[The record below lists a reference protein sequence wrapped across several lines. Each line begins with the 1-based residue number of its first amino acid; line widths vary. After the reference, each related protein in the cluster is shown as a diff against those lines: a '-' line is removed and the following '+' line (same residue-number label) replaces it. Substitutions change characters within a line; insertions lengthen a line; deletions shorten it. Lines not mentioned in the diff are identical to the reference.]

1 MSKLMGMISKRLSLK
16 LSLGITLSLA
26 VMFILSLGVL
36 FARSRQMVKQE
47 ALERV
52 EIELEN
58 MTKRV
63 DGMMNEVET
72 AARTG
77 EWNLTDDK
85 LHPDSL
91 LDYALSIV
99 AMNPNFDGC
108 SISMEPDYF
117 PEKGHY
123 YSVYAYRLKYNGK
136 DTLMSKVESPYDYFD
151 KVYYKTPIQL
161 GHPSWVEA
169 YAENNDG
176 VTSAS
181 YEDLIVS
188 YCVPLRNSK
197 KEIVGVISTDL
208 SMPWLAKTIQEYKP
222 YKSSYSTMLGAD
234 GQYLI
239 HPDTAKQMKQTI
251 FSAADVRSQQD
262 LIAFGHDMI
271 AGNNGIMNVK
281 IKGKACI
288 AVYKSLKRA
297 PWSFALICQESD
309 IMAEYTKLH
318 YVLIPVLVLGLLV
331 IMLFSMKVITSM
343 TQPLNE
349 LTEKLSYITNGHFD
363 EPIET
368 TKRHD
373 VLGRLQNSF
382 AEMQKALS
390 EQIRSLQ
397 EVNVATEQTNK
408 ELAEASRKAR
418 RSLEKKNDFLKD
430 ITHQLRT
437 PLNIINGFMQVL
449 RDDYTAI
456 PKEEVDSITDTMLAN
471 AISMARMVNMLLVA
485 SSSGRYKNI
494 DLKQEVNISE
504 LINTVAEK
512 WRTSPP
518 HTIDLE
524 TSVMVDD
531 TFFVKTNREYLQ
543 KILLELL
550 YNAKKFATDG
560 QAKLEVKAEG
570 LKVTFTVEDTGPG
583 ISKDVQENLFG
594 NFEKGDVFTEGLGMG
609 LPVCRQMARMLG
621 GDLKYDANYTNGSRF
636 VLVIPNDK
644 GAYGLR

>member
-1 MSKLMGMISKRLSLK
+1 MSKLMDMINKRLSLK

-26 VMFILSLGVL
+26 VMFILSLGLL
-36 FARSRQMVKQE
+36 FVRSRQMVKEE
-47 ALERV
+47 ALDRV
-52 EIELEN
+52 ELELEN
-58 MTKRV
+58 MTRRV
-63 DGMMNEVET
+63 NGMMNEVET
-72 AARTG
+72 AARLA
-77 EWNLTDDK
+77 EWNLTDDQ

-91 LDYALSIV
+91 LSFARSIV

-117 PEKGHY
+117 PEKGRY
-123 YSVYAYRLKYNGK
+123 YSVYAYRLKYKGR
-136 DTLMSKVESPYDYFD
+136 DTLMSKVETPYNYFD

-161 GHPSWVEA
+161 GRASWVEA

-176 VTSAS
+176 VTSAD

-208 SMPWLAKTIQEYKP
+208 SMPWLAKTIINVKP
-222 YKSSYSTMLGAD
+222 YKSAYSLMLGAD

-262 LIAFGHDMI
+262 LIALGHDMI

-297 PWSFALICQESD
+297 PWSFALICQEGE
-309 IMAEYTKLH
+309 IMAEYTKLL
-318 YVLIPVLVLGLLV
+318 YVLIPVLVFGLLV
-331 IMLFSMKVITSM
+331 ILLFSMKVITSM

-349 LTEKLSYITNGHFD
+349 LTSKLSYITNGHFD

-390 EQIRSLQ
+390 AQICSLQ
-397 EVNVATEQTNK
+397 EVNVAAEQTNK

-418 RSLEKKNDFLKD
+418 RALEKKNDFLKD

-449 RDDYTAI
+449 RDDYKAI
-456 PKEEVDSITDTMLAN
+456 PKEEVDSITDTMHNN
-471 AISMARMVNMLLVA
+471 ATSMVRMVNMLLVA

-504 LINTVAEK
+504 LVDLIAET
-512 WRTSPP
+512 WRVSPP
-518 HTIDLE
+518 HTTDLE
-524 TSVMVDD
+524 TSVMVND
-531 TFFVKTNREYLQ
+531 TFCVETNREYLQ

-550 YNAKKFATDG
+550 YNAKKFATEG
-560 QAKLEVKAEG
+560 QAKLEVQAEG
-570 LKVTFTVEDTGPG
+570 LKVTFAIEDTGPG
-583 ISKDVQENLFG
+583 ISADVLENLFG
-594 NFEKGDVFTEGLGMG
+594 NFEKGDAFTEGLGMG
-609 LPVCRQMARMLG
+609 LPVCKQMARMLG
-621 GDLKYDANYTNGSRF
+621 GDLKYDEKYTNGSRF

>member
-1 MSKLMGMISKRLSLK
+1 MSKLMDMINKRLSLK

-26 VMFILSLGVL
+26 VMFILSLGLL
-36 FARSRQMVKQE
+36 FVRSRQMVKEE
-47 ALERV
+47 AMDRV
-52 EIELEN
+52 EMELEN
-58 MTKRV
+58 MTGRV
-63 DGMMNEVET
+63 NGMMNEVET
-72 AARTG
+72 AARIA
-77 EWNLTDDK
+77 EWNMTDDQ

-91 LDYALSIV
+91 LSFARSIV

-117 PEKGHY
+117 PEKGRY
-123 YSVYAYRLKYNGK
+123 YSVYAYRLKYKGR
-136 DTLMSKVESPYDYFD
+136 DTLMSKVETPYNYFD

-161 GHPSWVEA
+161 GRASWVEA

-176 VTSAS
+176 VTSAD

-208 SMPWLAKTIQEYKP
+208 SMPWLAKTIINVKP
-222 YKSSYSTMLGAD
+222 YKSGYSLMLGAD

-262 LIAFGHDMI
+262 LIALGHDMI
-271 AGNNGIMNVK
+271 AGNNGIMNVE

-297 PWSFALICQESD
+297 PWSFALICQEGEV
-309 IMAEYTKLH
+309 MAEYTKLL
-318 YVLIPVLVLGLLV
+318 YVLIPVLVFGLLV
-331 IMLFSMKVITSM
+331 ILLFSMKVITSM

-349 LTEKLSYITNGHFD
+349 LTSKLSYITNGHFD

-390 EQIRSLQ
+390 AQICSLQ
-397 EVNVATEQTNK
+397 EVNVAAEQTNK

-418 RSLEKKNDFLKD
+418 RALEKKNDFLKD

-449 RDDYTAI
+449 RDDYKAI
-456 PKEEVDSITDTMLAN
+456 PKEEVDSITDTMHTN
-471 AISMARMVNMLLVA
+471 ATSMVRMVNMLLVA

-504 LINTVAEK
+504 LVDLIAET
-512 WRTSPP
+512 WRVSPP
-518 HTIDLE
+518 HTTDLE
-524 TSVMVDD
+524 TSVMVND
-531 TFFVKTNREYLQ
+531 TFCVRTNREYLQ

-550 YNAKKFATDG
+550 YNAKKFATEG
-560 QAKLEVKAEG
+560 QARLKVEAEG
-570 LKVTFTVEDTGPG
+570 LKLTFTVEDTGPG
-583 ISKDVQENLFG
+583 LSEDVLENLFG
-594 NFEKGDVFTEGLGMG
+594 NFEKGDAFTEGLGMG
-609 LPVCRQMARMLG
+609 LPVCKQMARMLG
-621 GDLKYDANYTNGSRF
+621 GDLKYDEKYTNGSRF